1 MTNQRPPVSIA
12 IRHREI
18 REQYL
23 LLLPERLTALAQ
35 AVGDA
40 TQMLRLA
47 HSLVGSASTFG
58 YQELADAARRLEQVL
73 RALPAAGPEAAGQL
87 DPALSA
93 VLHAGEVA
101 AAQPLPP
108 VEEEEEEE
116 TPLRTEEMDVYL
128 LEDDAVQAAELVA
141 QLRPYGYRLHP
152 FPDPDSFAAAVR
164 RSPPTAL
171 VVDIICGNDHDAGST
186 VLAALTESSMQVPPA
201 IFLSG
206 RDDFQA
212 RLDAVRA
219 GGSGYLT
226 KPVDPAT
233 LAERLDQV
241 IGREMVRPYRVLLID
256 DDPLVAAE
264 CATALAAAG
273 MEVEALDDPAQAI
286 DLIRRFLPD
295 LVLLDQM
302 MPRCTGLEL
311 ATVLRQQEGLLSLPI
326 LFLTGDHALRD
337 KNAILDLGAED
348 LLLKPITPARLVTQV
363 RARVRRARQL
373 QAMMARDSLT
383 GALNHAMVQEHL
395 ATEVARAKRDGT
407 PLSFVMIDLDRF
419 KRVNDDHGH
428 AAGDRVL
435 RSLARLL
442 RQRLRR
448 GDIVGRYGGEEF
460 AVILPRTAPA
470 EAASILDAL
479 RRDFHMVGF
488 RGTGNAL
495 FHVSFSAGVA
505 GMTETGDMAALNLAA
520 DAALYYAKRSGR
532 DRVHLA
538 GSLSKPG

>member
-1 MTNQRPPVSIA
+1 MIDQRPPVSIA
-12 IRHREI
+12 ARHREI

-23 LLLPERLTALAQ
+23 MLLPERLATLAQ
-35 AVGDA
+35 AAGDA
-40 TQMLRLA
+40 AEMLRLA

-58 YQELADAARRLEQVL
+58 YLDLADAAKRLEQVL
-73 RALPAAGPEAAGQL
+73 RALLTGAPEAAGRL
-87 DPALSA
+87 DSILAA
-93 VLHAGEVA
+93 VLRAGEVA
-101 AAQPLPP
+101 ASLPLPS
-108 VEEEEEEE
+108 EEEDEEESL
-116 TPLRTEEMDVYL
+116 PRTEELDVYL
-128 LEDDAVQAAELVA
+128 LEDDTAQADELVA
-141 QLRPYGYRLHP
+141 QLRPYGYRLRP
-152 FPDPDSFAAAVR
+152 FPDPDSFATAVR
-164 RSPPTAL
+164 QSPPTAL
-171 VVDIICGNDHDAGST
+171 VVDIICGDDHDAGST
-186 VLAALTESSMQVPPA
+186 VLAALTENSTRVPPA

-219 GGSGYLT
+219 GGAGYLT

-241 IGREMVRPYRVLLID
+241 IGRETVRPYRVLLID
-256 DDPLVAAE
+256 DDALVSAE
-264 CATALAAAG
+264 YATALGAAG
-273 MEVEALDDPAQAI
+273 MEVEVLDDPARAI
-286 DLIRRFLPD
+286 DHIRRFLPD

-302 MPRCTGLEL
+302 MPGCTGLEL
-311 ATVLRQQEGLLSLPI
+311 ASVLRQQEGLLSLPI
-326 LFLTGDHALRD
+326 LFLTGDQALQD
-337 KNAILDLGAED
+337 KNVILELGAED
-348 LLLKPITPARLVTQV
+348 LLLKPINTTRLVTQV

-395 ATEVARAKRDGT
+395 ATEVARARRDAS

-470 EAASILDAL
+470 EAASILDTL
-479 RRDFHMVGF
+479 RQDFHGVGF
-488 RGTGNAL
+488 RGAGNSL

-505 GMTETGDMAALNLAA
+505 GLTETGDMASLNLAA

-538 GSLSKPG
+538 GSLSNAG